1 MIWINSSKIE
11 SKLATKM
18 NFYSVIIGT
27 ELLNG
32 RRKDAHFEFLN
43 SELIQRGWEHRA
55 SFVIKDEP
63 RFIEEVFAFVKS
75 DPKSVMFCFGGIGA
89 TPDDYTR
96 VVAANVFSDNKT
108 EYHNKAKELIVDKF
122 GDDAYPHRIEMA
134 NLPVG
139 AGLLQNIVSGV
150 PGFFIDE
157 RFFFVPGFP
166 SMARH
171 MVLEA
176 LERFYPKS
184 QSKFRLTLTAETGEN
199 ILINTM
205 KEMSDDVEMSSLP
218 QIKGDIRRVVISVG
232 GYEKKSVELN
242 FKKFTDFLEKE
253 KIQFKL
259 GE

>member
-1 MIWINSSKIE
+1 MFKAEFKRNQ
-11 SKLATKM
+11 M

-43 SELIQRGWEHRA
+43 SELNRRGWEHKA

-63 RFIEEVFAFVKS
+63 KFIEDVFAFVKS
-75 DPKSVMFCFGGIGA
+75 DPKSVMFSFGGIGA

-96 VVAANVFSDNKT
+96 VAAANVFRDGKMQYQSD
-108 EYHNKAKELIVDKF
+108 AKSKIESMF
-122 GDDAYPHRIEMA
+122 GQEAYPHRIEMA
-134 NLPVG
+134 NLPIG
-139 AGLLQNIVSGV
+139 AGLLENIVSGV
-150 PGFFIDE
+150 PGFFVDE

-166 SMARH
+166 SMAKH

-176 LERFYPKS
+176 LERFYPISS
-184 QSKFRLTLTAETGEN
+184 QKIRLTLVAETGEN
-199 ILINTM
+199 ALIDTM
-205 KEMSDDVEMSSLP
+205 KLMSDDVEMSSLP
-218 QIKGDIRRVVISVG
+218 QIHGEIRRVVICVSGYDEISVQ
-232 GYEKKSVELN
+232 SN
-242 FKKFTDFLEKE
+242 FKKFTDFLEQE